1 MQKTIKILIFI
12 ILFFIIGVFFIGLN
26 KNTNYNTNSL
36 IGKKITNINLKYFN
50 ENKFFTENDLKKN
63 NFTLINFW
71 ASWCTPCRKEHP
83 LLIKL
88 SKEKNL
94 KLLGVNFKDKKKQ
107 AQFFL
112 KELGNPYDFLTK
124 DEQGKSSVK
133 FGVYGIPESILVNKN
148 LIILKKFIGPLSIN
162 DLNSIKETIN

>member
-1 MQKTIKILIFI
+1 MEWTSKI
-12 ILFFIIGVFFIGLN
+12 
-26 KNTNYNTNSL
+26 
-36 IGKKITNINLKYFN
+36 
-50 ENKFFTENDLKKN
+50 
-63 NFTLINFW
+63 
-71 ASWCTPCRKEHP
+71 
-83 LLIKL
+83 
-88 SKEKNL
+88 
-94 KLLGVNFKDKKKQ
+94 KKKQ

-162 DLNSIKETIN
+162 DLDSIKETIN